1 MSSEM
6 HRAQNTDLIS
16 DKEIRKPNAVEG
28 NRNDA
33 HRVQE
38 HVPFGFE
45 ILGSTG
51 MTKRTCPGTGHAN
64 MQKWNRRMGVMT
76 Q

>member
-1 MSSEM
+1 M

-38 HVPFGFE
+38 HVPFGF
-45 ILGSTG
+45 
-51 MTKRTCPGTGHAN
+51 GTGHAN